1 MNRGIH
7 VGVEKTTE
15 GKRKEN
21 GGKRKERKKFVLNK

>member
-21 GGKRKERKKFVLNK
+21 GGKRKEKEKNCS